1 MNEKTPETYDPS
13 ETIRLRI
20 FKPEIGYDKYV
31 DIMPSQMDNVK
42 LLERQGFQ
50 VSRVASPKTSGTGA
64 FLGGLLRG
72 ATFELEEEGYGLL
85 GGDEVQLE
93 AQKQRQREDIE
104 RPGAVLA
111 GQVVGSLIGAPAKLA
126 GAGTKAASK
135 LGPMGAR
142 AIKSLLGAGEA
153 AATGIAAKPMGEKD
167 DISLSDAASIAL
179 GGVLGGVAGKGKKAA
194 QTEEIPPSTTSQTLA
209 APEAKP
215 SRTVLASKEGQV
227 EEARRLIEKAK
238 KEGSYTDINVVNNQV
253 VDQTGTPVTLY
264 RGSRRKN
271 PFGIKEI
278 RNFLSFSTNPNV
290 AKTYSGNKGFITEAK
305 ITINNPLI
313 VDANG
318 NTVNDIPVQTSK
330 GLRIVDTDKLVKR
343 AKELGYDGVIIKN
356 VQTQGPKAKTF
367 LPPGEKLGT
376 NVFVFDK
383 KQVIEPKVFDVQT
396 NELIKI
402 EE

>member
-64 FLGGLLRG
+64 FLGGVLRG

-153 AATGIAAKPMGEKD
+153 AATGIAAKPMGEKSNLTWGD
-167 DISLSDAASIAL
+167 VFFTGVGALL
-179 GGVLGGVAGKGKKAA
+179 GGILPPKMRVDKKSAQVLKNSIDDLEDEGRITVQQGDKLRMQLDDLAET
-194 QTEEIPPSTTSQTLA
+194 TEIEWLD
-209 APEAKP
+209 EA
-215 SRTVLASKEGQV
+215 
-227 EEARRLIEKAK
+227 
-238 KEGSYTDINVVNNQV
+238 
-253 VDQTGTPVTLY
+253 
-264 RGSRRKN
+264 
-271 PFGIKEI
+271 
-278 RNFLSFSTNPNV
+278 
-290 AKTYSGNKGFITEAK
+290 
-305 ITINNPLI
+305 
-313 VDANG
+313 
-318 NTVNDIPVQTSK
+318 
-330 GLRIVDTDKLVKR
+330 KLVKEIQETPGIPVFEYR
-343 AKELGYDGVIIKN
+343 QRGPRTSDFYKGLDKFRWDMVNHLKQVNPDAPPTI
-356 VQTQGPKAKTF
+356 TQLILDNTVLEKMPISMDQFAGKATF
-367 LPPGEKLGT
+367 LNKDFISWGEALSNLLGKQKPNDLQMKKIINLTGIDQETVKKINLFYDKASDDLKKLGLS
-376 NVFVFDK
+376 NVMLGPMPANQPPVGFR
-383 KQVIEPKVFDVQT
+383 E
-396 NELIKI
+396 
-402 EE
+402 